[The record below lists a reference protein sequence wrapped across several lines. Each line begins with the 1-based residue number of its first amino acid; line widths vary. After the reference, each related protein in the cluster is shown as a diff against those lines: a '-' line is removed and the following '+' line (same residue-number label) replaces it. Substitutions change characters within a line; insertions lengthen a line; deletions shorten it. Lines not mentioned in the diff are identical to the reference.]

1 MIIPLLT
8 FVVLF
13 SGILGAYWYFVVRPE
28 EIASSELKRRLRK
41 GHSAPGR
48 QSSRLLKQTRS
59 MSAVGPLDALLQRSR
74 APLAGLQQTID
85 QSGVRVTLGTVLLAS
100 GTLALLA
107 FISVERLA
115 AAPLQKATGGV
126 LAALALGALAA
137 CLAAYIPI
145 AVIRFAQVRRMRKF
159 EEQFPEALDLLARAL
174 RAGHAFTT
182 GIEMVATEMP
192 QPVGPEFRL
201 LYDQQNYGM
210 PLPDCLRVF
219 AERIP
224 VLDARFFVTAVLIQR
239 ESGGNLSE
247 VLDNLATVIR
257 DRFRVKRQMRVI
269 SAHGRI
275 TGWILVALPPALGVV
290 LMAAN
295 AEHRR
300 TMFSDPL
307 GIQMIVGAL
316 VLQMIGTLIIRK
328 IVNVEY

>member
-1 MIIPLLT
+1 MSLFALV
-8 FVVLF
+8 FVLF
-13 SGILGAYWYFVVRPE
+13 FAGIYAAYWFFVVRPE
-28 EIASSELKRRLRK
+28 QQAASALKRRLRK
-41 GHSAPGR
+41 DRAIDRRQHSK
-48 QSSRLLKQTRS
+48 LLKQAQS
-59 MSAVGPLDALLQRSR
+59 MSSVGALDALLQRARS
-74 APLAGLQQTID
+74 PLAGLQKLIE
-85 QSGVRVTLGTVLLAS
+85 QSGVRMTVATLLLAA
-100 GTLALLA
+100 GTAGLIGFA
-107 FISVERLA
+107 VTQRLTMV
-115 AAPLQKATGGV
+115 PLQKATGGL
-126 LAALALGALAA
+126 LAGFALAA
-137 CLAAYIPI
+137 AAGVLMACIPF
-145 AVIRFAQVRRMRKF
+145 AVVRYMRTRRMRKF

-210 PLPDCLRVF
+210 PLPECLRVF

-247 VLDNLATVIR
+247 ILDNLATVIR

-275 TGWILVALPPALGVV
+275 TGWILVALPPSLGVV

-295 AEHRR
+295 PEHRN
-300 TMFSDPL
+300 TMFGHPL

-316 VLQMIGTLIIRK
+316 VLQVMGTLIIRK
-328 IVNVEY
+328 IINVEY